1 MSDHYAVIGNPIA
14 HSLSPHIHCAFAEQ
28 TGEDLLYSKL
38 LAPLDAFAE
47 CARTFFTEGGCGL
60 NITLPFKL
68 EALDLADQLTDRAAA
83 AGAVNTLLCQE
94 DGRLLGDNTDGAG
107 LVADLCRNLG
117 WGIRDKR
124 VLLIGAGGAAR
135 GALLPL
141 LAEQPAHLHLANRT
155 AIKAEQLADDFSRYG
170 DLSGGGLQGLR
181 SRFDLVINATA
192 ASLDNTLPTL
202 PEQLFTAGGKAY
214 DMVYAAGPTPFVHW
228 ARTQGVPASDGLGML
243 VGQAAESF
251 YLWRGVYPQVAPVLT
266 QLRRELGKKNN

>member
-1 MSDHYAVIGNPIA
+1 MSDHYAVVGNPIA
-14 HSLSPHIHCAFAEQ
+14 HSLSPQIHHAFAAQ
-28 TGEDLLYSKL
+28 TGEDLLYRKL

-47 CARTFFTEGGCGL
+47 CARTFFAEGGRGL

-68 EALDLADQLTDRAAA
+68 EARDLADQLTTRAAA

-107 LVADLCRNLG
+107 LVADICRNLG
-117 WGIRDKR
+117 WAIRDKQ

-135 GALLPL
+135 GALLSL

-155 AIKAEQLADDFSRYG
+155 AAKAEQLADDFSHYSA
-170 DLSGGGLQGLR
+170 LSGGGLQGLR
-181 SRFDLVINATA
+181 GRFDLVINASS
-192 ASLDNTLPTL
+192 ASLDNALPAL
-202 PEQLFTAGGKAY
+202 PEQLFTTGGKAY
-214 DMVYAAGPTPFVHW
+214 DMVYATGPTPFVHW
-228 ARTQGVPASDGLGML
+228 ARAQRVPASDGLGML

-266 QLRRELGKKNN
+266 RLRRGLGKKNN